1 MKICEDFTRLVLK
14 NFCKCWDLGYN
25 SGYEV
30 KNMAK
35 KEQYPRYLE
44 LNDNNIVDIQI
55 WFNDDTQGGL
65 DFSSED
71 AIHYK
76 WLLYY
81 NGNEIEFSDIDE
93 AWVYPIF
100 NGLSMKDLKEKEENY
115 ALIYDINVRWE
126 IENKI
131 KNKNKTEN

>member
-1 MKICEDFTRLVLK
+1 
-14 NFCKCWDLGYN
+14 
-25 SGYEV
+25 
-30 KNMAK
+30 MAK

-100 NGLSMKDLKEKEENY
+100 NGLSLKDLKERGEF
-115 ALIYDINVRWE
+115 
-126 IENKI
+126 
-131 KNKNKTEN
+131 